1 MRTSK
6 YIGMQD
12 GDWTCTHVGIATVT
26 PTFKPGTKVR
36 HKSAGHRQYYY
47 IFERPT
53 HDNRA
58 EKMVRLSA
66 SQALFVLKGLKT
78 VEEYADKKKAARS
91 RAFKNKV
98 SYSFC
103 D

>member
-6 YIGMQD
+6 YIGLQN
-12 GDWTCTHVGIATVT
+12 GDWICTHVGIATVT

-36 HKSAGHRQYYY
+36 YKSAGHRQYYY

-66 SQALFVLKGLKT
+66 SQVLLVLKGLKT

-91 RAFKNKV
+91 RVFKNKV